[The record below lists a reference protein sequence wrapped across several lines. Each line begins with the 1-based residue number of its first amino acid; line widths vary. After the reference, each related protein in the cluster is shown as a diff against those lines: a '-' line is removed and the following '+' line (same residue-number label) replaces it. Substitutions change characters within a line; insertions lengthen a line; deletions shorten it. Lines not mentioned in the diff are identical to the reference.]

1 MAGPPLTREEQLLFG
16 ITPRGLSVTAPEAAL
31 MPTGEFLKLFEDQ
44 PAAPSEQFKLEPTA
58 PVISSE
64 FTSGLGAGVRQLGSD
79 VIAASAV
86 GSQLLG
92 SEAGAAE
99 LMKLVQEREAETR
112 RRFPRAIRKVEDIE
126 SLEDFTL
133 WAARTLGE
141 QVPVLA
147 SMFIGGGGGAI
158 VGRLIARGA
167 ISRGAAASLAQR
179 FPIIGSGVGLFGAAT
194 TLETGASATELFGA
208 TGEIHPEAALAA
220 GVIKG
225 ALEMAVPAFI
235 GSKFGLAPDITG
247 GVLKRIIG
255 RFEAILPSRIGTAVG
270 VGVTEALT
278 ETLQEVTDVVVRE
291 FVDENFELL
300 SPETASRLLNA
311 AASGALVG
319 AVLGG
324 AVGSRGDVRSQQDQ
338 LPNTAP
344 IVLGGEFP
352 APTIREQLLGTTS
365 LTAEEATIGEG
376 GIQASDSVPMMQP
389 LGPKGSSGLELLDFP
404 RTGLEE
410 ELGGLLLAPM
420 EHERRPQTLEQEP
433 TALFGSKMENA
444 LHQLGVRKAIE
455 EGTADVYNVNT
466 HEPGTAVWFKK
477 KRQEITP
484 QDDLRMQR
492 VVGFYT
498 KMMKRFGLVEDKLF
512 VHYDNVFSDILP
524 EYFDV
529 TLTDANFVGSTG
541 RAKKIG
547 LRSLRTAQAL
557 HDSGADVQPLTEA
570 EFFST
575 ATHEFGHYLVHA
587 RFGETP
593 SNLQQKILAAYHR
606 AVIRVLMGDG
616 RDIRQDFS
624 AQASGRGRVFDE
636 LEGVRELEQGEIDY
650 FLSFD
655 EWMAEQ
661 IARHFEVRIVTLD
674 PVDSWF
680 KQVAQ
685 QLENLF
691 NLAKSTFKLAAEP
704 EVREW
709 LTFLE
714 KNPRPL
720 SATGLAQSHAEGSAQ
735 NSEVLAPWNNG
746 EFIPPPQNSSVGP
759 ATLLKKLGISKSK
772 SDEIRA
778 FSDKFNWFMD
788 LMYNLQQIAQ
798 RNTHLV
804 RLNTY
809 VELVDQWYNFQMKW
823 ISRANDRVRSWIHLG
838 NQQQKALA
846 EFIFE
851 IDAMEYLN
859 NEEREAGIVRM
870 PTNEELEARAR
881 KHGLNEVAFEIYLN
895 IRDDFIAVLDQI
907 EETSIRD
914 IQRNISDPIIQQ
926 ERLASL
932 EREIQRQR
940 ERPYFPHARFGKI
953 ALIVKDESGTTL
965 DMQHFP
971 SKRAA
976 EAASRD
982 ALKEHPGG
990 EILIRAVP
998 KDVRGFQ
1005 GIPPTLL
1012 QKMRE
1017 TLELSDEQQAWLDD
1031 LIISMSPTASFR
1043 RRLQKREN
1051 IPGFSMDAMRTYA
1064 SYFFSVSKHL
1074 ARIEFGP
1081 AMEEQVDL
1089 FQKETSDEA
1098 AAGTITDVV
1107 KRDRIRGYMANHM
1120 EHIMNPKPD
1129 WAQLRSVAFQWYL
1142 GFNVSSAAL
1151 NFTQPV
1157 LVGWP
1162 YLAARFGDVKAMK
1175 AMMRAV
1181 KDIQGMYK
1189 LDKRAEN
1196 MSLGLFKA
1204 LNRWI
1209 QEGVIDESLSATLA
1223 GVAQGGHIQRV
1234 LPGTA
1239 AQRQVMQFARYSA
1252 WMFSLSE
1259 KSNRRVMARAAWELA
1274 LKDPNSKYLN
1284 ELVEQNKL
1292 EMIELWKSGFTDIE
1306 ARAYLAGRDVVRR
1319 TMFQYAPHAR
1329 PKFMRGKKG
1338 VLFAFFMF
1346 QQNMIHF
1353 TLHSPGH
1360 IRFLAMMLFMA
1371 GLMGLPGAEDLTEV
1385 AKFAARN
1392 LLGKEFDL
1400 EREVREFVTNLTDD
1414 PEYADLLLFGTG
1426 RVGFGL
1432 PALMDAVGLPKAEF
1446 DFSRRIGM
1454 GRVIPGLAELGPVGL
1469 SFDERMA
1476 RITTDAAGAAYGVGI
1491 NMLRAMQDDALPIDD
1506 FKRWERAMPT
1516 AVRNLSR
1523 AVRFLREGRERT
1535 RTGATLID
1543 FDLTD
1548 TDHLAE
1554 IALVGLGFQP
1564 TRATRAWDRALMRKE
1579 VESYWA
1585 ARRSILL
1592 RVFDYSIITGD
1603 ARTRQGALRDIR
1615 QYNSTVPFGIMRIT
1629 GKDIRKSRKQ
1639 RMKARR
1645 MFEQG
1650 IPRAKAMRPLGREIN
1665 RLFPQ
1670 EEGGGEVTEEDMKV
1684 FR

>member
-16 ITPRGLSVTAPEAAL
+16 ITPRRSPVTAPEASL

-44 PAAPSEQFKLEPTA
+44 PAAAPEQFQLEPTA
-58 PVISSE
+58 PVVSSE
-64 FTSGLGAGVRQLGSD
+64 FTSGLSAGVRQLGTD
-79 VIAASAV
+79 VTAASAV
-86 GSQLLG
+86 GSQLFG
-92 SEAGAAE
+92 FEAGAAE
-99 LMKLVQEREAETR
+99 LMQLVQEREAETR
-112 RRFPRAIRKVEDIE
+112 RRFPRAIKKVEDIE
-126 SLEDFTL
+126 SMEDFTL

-158 VGRLIARGA
+158 VGRLVARGA
-167 ISRGAAASLAQR
+167 MSRGAAASVAQR

-270 VGVTEALT
+270 VGVTEGLT

-319 AVLGG
+319 SILGG
-324 AVGSRGDVRSQQDQ
+324 AVGRRGDVRSQQDQ
-338 LPNTAP
+338 LPDTAP

-365 LTAEEATIGEG
+365 LTTEEAIIGEG
-376 GIQASDSVPMMQP
+376 GIQASDSIPMLQP

-404 RTGLEE
+404 KTGLEE
-410 ELGGLLLAPM
+410 ELGEFLAAPSV
-420 EHERRPQTLEQEP
+420 HAQTPSILEQEP
-433 TALFGSKMENA
+433 TSVRGTKMELA
-444 LHQLGVRKAIE
+444 FDRLGVKRAIE
-455 EGTADVYNVNT
+455 EGSADVYSFAA
-466 HEPGTAVWFKK
+466 HEAGTAVWFKR
-477 KRQEITP
+477 KRQDVTP
-484 QDDLRMQR
+484 QDDLRMRR

-512 VHYDNVFSDILP
+512 VHYDDLFSGVLP
-524 EYFDV
+524 GHFDA
-529 TLTDANFVGSTG
+529 TTADANFSGSTG
-541 RAKKIG
+541 RAKRIG
-547 LRSLRTAQAL
+547 LRSLKLTEAL
-557 HDSGADVQPLTEA
+557 IANGANIHVLTEA
-570 EFFST
+570 EFFSA
-575 ATHEFGHYLVHA
+575 ATHEFGHYLVHS

-593 SNLQQKILAAYHR
+593 ASLQQKILSSYHR
-606 AVIRVLMGDG
+606 ATIRALLGDG
-616 RDIRQDFS
+616 RELQTEFS
-624 AQASGRGRVFDE
+624 ALASGRSAE
-636 LEGVRELEQGEIDY
+636 LRKLREAGDLDRGEIDY

-655 EWMAEQ
+655 EWIAEQ
-661 IARHFEVRIVTLD
+661 IARHYEARVVALD

-680 KQVAQ
+680 KLVAA
-685 QLENLF
+685 QLRNLF
-691 NLAKSTFKLAAEP
+691 KRATTILKLDAEP

-720 SATGLAQSHAEGSAQ
+720 SATSLEQSHTEGSAQ
-735 NSEVLAPWNNG
+735 NSEVLTPWNNG

-759 ATLLKKLGISKSK
+759 AKLLQKLGISKSK

-846 EFIFE
+846 GFIFE
-851 IDAMEYLN
+851 IDAMEYLS
-859 NEEREAGIVRM
+859 NEEQEAGIVRM

-881 KHGLNEVAFEIYLN
+881 KHGLNEGAEEIYLN

-914 IQRNISDPIIQQ
+914 IQRTISDPIIQQ
-926 ERLASL
+926 ERLGAL

-953 ALIVKDESGTTL
+953 ALIVKDASGATL

-971 SKRAA
+971 SRRAA
-976 EAASRD
+976 NAASRD
-982 ALKEHPGG
+982 ALKEYPEG
-990 EILIRAVP
+990 EILIRQVP
-998 KDVRGFQ
+998 PSVRGFQ
-1005 GIPPTLL
+1005 GIPLTLL
-1012 QKMRE
+1012 QKIRE
-1017 TLELSDEQQAWLDD
+1017 GLGLTDEQQSWLDD
-1031 LIISMSPTASFR
+1031 LIISFSPSTSFR

-1051 IPGFSMDAMRTYA
+1051 TPGFSMDAMRTYA

-1081 AMEEQVDL
+1081 AMQEQIDL
-1089 FQKETSDEA
+1089 FQKETSAEA

-1107 KRDRIRGYMANHM
+1107 KRDRIRGYMANHF

-1162 YLAARFGDVKAMK
+1162 YLAAKFGDAKAAK

-1189 LDKRAEN
+1189 LDKRADN
-1196 MSLGLFKA
+1196 MSVGLFKA
-1204 LNRWI
+1204 LDRAMT
-1209 QEGVIDESLSATLA
+1209 EGVIDESQATELA
-1223 GVAQGGHIQRV
+1223 STAQGAHISRL
-1234 LPGTA
+1234 LPGTR
-1239 AQRQVMQFARYSA
+1239 AQREVMKFAGYSA
-1252 WMFSLSE
+1252 WIFQQSE
-1259 KSNRRVMARAAWELA
+1259 RINRRVMFRAGWELA
-1274 LKDPNSKYLN
+1274 LKDPDAKYLN
-1284 ELVEQNKL
+1284 ELAEQNKL
-1292 EMIELWKSGFTDIE
+1292 EMIELWKGGFTDVQ

-1319 TMFQYAPHAR
+1319 TQFQYAPHAR

-1385 AKFAARN
+1385 AEFAARN

-1670 EEGGGEVTEEDMKV
+1670 EEGKGEVTEEDMKV